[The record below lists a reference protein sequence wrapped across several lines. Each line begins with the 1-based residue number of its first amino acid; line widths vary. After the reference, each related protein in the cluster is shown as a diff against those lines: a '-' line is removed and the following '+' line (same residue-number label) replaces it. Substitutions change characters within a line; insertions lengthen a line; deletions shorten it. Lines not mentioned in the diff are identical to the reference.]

1 MTGMIHAGASVLEVD
16 SFDGCFFCHISGL
29 RGAVFDGV
37 LDLAGEE
44 CGVEKEEG
52 LCFES
57 RAVRLVP
64 AGRALSRYL

>member
-1 MTGMIHAGASVLEVD
+1 MTGMIHAGASVQEVD
-16 SFDGCFFCHISGL
+16 GFDGCFFCHVLGL
-29 RGAVFDGV
+29 KGAVFAGL

-44 CGVEKEEG
+44 CGVDEEE

-64 AGRALSRYL
+64 AGKAPSRYL